1 MQNSWVIF
9 HGFSSPVI
17 AVMIIF
23 FNSVAIYKMVK
34 PKLRV
39 KLIKNNAKDNNAR
52 LHIMETALQKTEDT
66 LNKRENSTENKQIK
80 EQTANKYEAMQ
91 SRASGSKKKIAE
103 CIVLL
108 INLAISDLVVG
119 IDVILAKS
127 FIFHKHEN

>member
-1 MQNSWVIF
+1 
-9 HGFSSPVI
+9 
-17 AVMIIF
+17 
-23 FNSVAIYKMVK
+23 
-34 PKLRV
+34 
-39 KLIKNNAKDNNAR
+39 
-52 LHIMETALQKTEDT
+52 METVLQKTEDT